1 MSTFYTVEIPHT
13 RPAQVSAWPSK
24 RDAVWYFFSSGTGI
38 SKSEVTTSA
47 GDPLPPHLMT
57 DEEVFEAAGDDL
69 SSFHTFESLKELDE
83 WSRKYASD
91 SRPGGCGGHQS
102 ATIRAQ
108 VEEILEDSLAEV
120 MGHEGQEDAAKMIQA
135 TLRSDSHP
143 TFVATG
149 EDEAAAH
156 RAVSEAYWDWCSK
169 TRPNESKGS
178 PTREHIEFVEISVKE
193 DSEDQ
198 ERDIVHPRL
207 ALEVAQSTILDLQDL
222 FNEHN
227 IELKDPDGFQLD
239 ISAYTDEALSMI
251 QMALNEAAP
260 EEDSTPPRK
269 HSTPEDRLTMIHNP
283 GHGWLVVPIAD
294 VEASGIK
301 VSAHSY
307 RDKANFYLEEDKDA
321 VAYLRACGYKFGPEH
336 RDHIDIEH
344 RHYKSI
350 GFDTGAVRC
359 VEEN

>member
-13 RPAQVSAWPSK
+13 RPAQVSEWPSK
-24 RDAVWYFFSSGTGI
+24 RDAVENFRPSVPKRLTL
-38 SKSEVTTSA
+38 A
-47 GDPLPPHLMT
+47 DLMT
-57 DEEVFEAAGDDL
+57 HEEVFEAAGDDL

-108 VEEILEDSLAEV
+108 VEEILEDSLAE
-120 MGHEGQEDAAKMIQA
+120 DA
-135 TLRSDSHP
+135 P
-143 TFVATG
+143 
-149 EDEAAAH
+149 
-156 RAVSEAYWDWCSK
+156 
-169 TRPNESKGS
+169 
-178 PTREHIEFVEISVKE
+178 EISTVQDAIDAIE
-193 DSEDQ
+193 AFTVGSVNGWGSDEFSFEQ
-198 ERDIVHPRL
+198 
-207 ALEVAQSTILDLQDL
+207 QLQDQRRH
-222 FNEHN
+222 FARY
-227 IELKDPDGFQLD
+227 K
-239 ISAYTDEALSMI
+239 
-251 QMALNEAAP
+251 AAQVFLHSL
-260 EEDSTPPRK
+260 EGKHASTPPRK
-269 HSTPEDRLTMIHNP
+269 HSTPEDRLTMIHDP

-294 VEASGIK
+294 VEASGIE

-307 RDKANFYLEEDKDA
+307 RDKANFYLEQDKDA
-321 VAYLRACGYKFGPEH
+321 VAYLVACGYKFGPKH